1 MNHTSCAKFI
11 DIIGLDFK
19 DELNNDQVKA
29 KSFGILSDGSTDS
42 LLTEKKIIYFLHF
55 DLSLISFC

>member
-1 MNHTSCAKFI
+1 MNHTSCDNFI

>member
-19 DELNNDQVKA
+19 DELNNDQLKA

>member
-42 LLTEKKIIYFLHF
+42 LLTEKKIIYFWRF
-55 DLSLISFC
+55 DLSLTSFC

>member
-29 KSFGILSDGSTDS
+29 KSFGILSDGSIDS